1 MGGHHGERTLPRIS
15 FSPWQVP
22 QSKRVDFGNPTQR
35 EERTMSRRQD
45 SADRGASSDCMAR
58 LVVLLLFISAG
69 EAFGSGCQTDRSQM
83 VALEVLP
90 PWVFGLIVV
99 GCPLVVL
106 ARLVWGPSPW
116 GIQQHKEE
124 EQTREQNGQ
133 GK

>member
-1 MGGHHGERTLPRIS
+1 
-15 FSPWQVP
+15 
-22 QSKRVDFGNPTQR
+22 
-35 EERTMSRRQD
+35 
-45 SADRGASSDCMAR
+45 
-58 LVVLLLFISAG
+58 
-69 EAFGSGCQTDRSQM
+69 M

-124 EQTREQNGQ
+124 EQTREQNDQ
-133 GK
+133 EK